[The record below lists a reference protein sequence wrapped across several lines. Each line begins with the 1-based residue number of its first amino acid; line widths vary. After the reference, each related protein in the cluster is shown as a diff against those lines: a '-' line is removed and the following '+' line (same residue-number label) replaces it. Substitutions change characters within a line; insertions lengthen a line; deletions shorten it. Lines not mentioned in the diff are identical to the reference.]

1 MSVLE
6 KVLGQVKAYNK
17 ILEQD
22 KMWKEKERDEKRR
35 SRRKSSDDHKKKTCK
50 YLF

>member
-22 KMWKEKERDEKRR
+22 KMWKDKERDQKKR
-35 SRRKSSDDHKKKTCK
+35 SRRSSDDKKKKTCK

>member
-6 KVLGQVKAYNK
+6 KVLAQVKAHNK
-17 ILEQD
+17 ILEQE
-22 KMWKEKERDEKRR
+22 KMWKEKERDEKRK
-35 SRRKSSDDHKKKTCK
+35 SRRKSSDDKRKKTCK